1 MKAQEVNCTP
11 WSEWITV
18 VGEVTLVP
26 AAMDSAS
33 LTKADSGRRS
43 MAQPTTLREKR
54 SKTTQQ

>member
-1 MKAQEVNCTP
+1 MP

-18 VGEVTLVP
+18 ASEVVLVP

-33 LTKADSGRRS
+33 FTRVDSQRRS
-43 MAQPTTLREKR
+43 MAQPTTLRENR